1 MHYIVWWIKLLE
13 NESKTIINFPVSAW
27 NVDLRVLLLVV
38 VTTGIVVSQ
47 IANRIDRRTSTIVV
61 SPGETEHHGH
71 TPHIA
76 FDNHVYRVHVRAQR
90 LIFCVSMHI
99 CQCIVDCGGETN
111 QHRQLSDLTEDCKY
125 TYTL

>member
-76 FDNHVYRVHVRAQR
+76 FDNHVPCTCTCTPFDFLCEYAHMPVH
-90 LIFCVSMHI
+90 C
-99 CQCIVDCGGETN
+99 
-111 QHRQLSDLTEDCKY
+111 
-125 TYTL
+125 